1 MTRVLVVG
9 AGMVGARVADDLLAA
24 DSAGRLDITVL
35 GAEATTPYNRVLLSD
50 VVAGRYAAS
59 EIGLPP
65 LPHDRLA
72 VHEGVAVTSVDRAD
86 RSVTTADGRRLRYD
100 FLVLATGAR
109 ARVPDLPGLRGGE
122 GGMLPAG
129 VHPLRTLGDA
139 TAVVAASRTARH
151 AVVLGGGVLGLE
163 VATGLRRRG
172 LAVVVVHP
180 GAGLM
185 DRQLGSQAADVLA
198 RSLHDLGVGHRLGR
212 GATEVV
218 TTAGADGRRAV
229 EGVRLSDGEVVPA
242 DLLVVTAGTVPDTDL
257 ARGAGLAVGRGVLV
271 DEHSRTADPRVFAVG
286 DCAEPPEGGTG
297 LVAQGWAQ
305 SARLAELLT
314 SGTRP
319 PAPAPTPAGDDVVRV
334 KAHGVD
340 VVTMGVS
347 GGADARTVA
356 LSDPAA
362 GRHVEVS
369 VVGDRLVGATCI
381 GSPDVAA
388 DLVVAYTRRT
398 PLPTDPARLLLTA
411 PAGEPVA
418 RVPVT
423 ELPDEG
429 VVCRCS
435 SVTKGAIRAAVA
447 DGAHDVAEVAARTRA
462 STGCGSCR
470 ADVCALLA
478 ALTPA
483 DAPA

>member
-24 DSAGRLDITVL
+24 DSSGRLDVTVL

-59 EIGLPP
+59 DIGLPP
-65 LPHDRLA
+65 QPHDRLA
-72 VHEGVAVTSVDRAD
+72 VHEGVAVTSLDRED
-86 RSVTTADGRRLRYD
+86 RSVTTSDGRRLRYD

-109 ARVPDLPGLRGGE
+109 PRVPDLPGLRGG
-122 GGMLPAG
+122 LPDGA
-129 VHPLRTLGDA
+129 HPLRTLGDA
-139 TAVVAASRTARH
+139 TAVVAASRTARR

-172 LAVVVVHP
+172 LDVVVVHP

-198 RSLHDLGVGHRLGR
+198 RSLRDLGVDHRLGS
-212 GATEVV
+212 GASEVL
-218 TTAGADGRRAV
+218 TAPVDGRRAV
-229 EGVRLSDGEVVPA
+229 SGVRLADGEVVPA
-242 DLLVVTAGTVPDTDL
+242 ELLVVTAGTVPDTDL
-257 ARGAGLAVGRGVLV
+257 ARGAGLPVGRGVLV
-271 DEHSRTADPRVFAVG
+271 DEHGRTADPRVFAVG
-286 DCAEPPEGGTG
+286 DCAEPPEGASG

-305 SARLAELLT
+305 SARLAELVT

-319 PAPAPTPAGDDVVRV
+319 LAAPVAGPAPGDDVVRV

-347 GGADARTVA
+347 AAPGARTVA

-369 VVGDRLVGATCI
+369 VVGERLVGATCI

-398 PLPTDPARLLLTA
+398 PLPADPARMLLTA
-411 PAGEPVA
+411 LAGEPVA

-423 ELPDEG
+423 ELPDDG

-435 SVTKGAIRAAVA
+435 SVTKGAVRAAVE
-447 DGAHDVAEVAARTRA
+447 DGARDVAEVAARTRA

-470 ADVCALLA
+470 ADVCALLT

-483 DAPA
+483 DSPA